1 MKTYDFIV
9 VGARAAGSSVA
20 TLLARS
26 GAKVAVIDRDTFP
39 SDTLSTHTI
48 FPNGVARLDQLGV
61 LDRLLE
67 RHDLAFMEHRAWVL
81 GRQVA
86 GRYPAVNG
94 HDGAIAPRRVVLD
107 AAIADVARDAGADM
121 RLGTAVSKLI
131 GSGTEDDPVCGVVLE
146 DGQRLHAR
154 RVLGAD
160 GRASTVARL
169 LGLKKERPMSGE
181 CSLSFAYWRGLPSD
195 WYVTLAATEDAM
207 FTRIECED
215 GIHMLLAGGDSDHTH
230 GSRRERER
238 KYYDVLSR
246 FPELLDMRDL
256 ERATLVSELRYAPE
270 SLMRGYFRRRSGP
283 GWALLGDA
291 AHFKHPASAQ
301 GIADA
306 LAHAFHLAAALT
318 GADPELR
325 RYRIWLDDR
334 AAGHY
339 EWSFKLG
346 SFPREA
352 TAGPMFDKLESDP
365 AAARDYL
372 GTFTRHVNPGDLMA
386 RRTELAA

>member
-1 MKTYDFIV
+1 MSTYDFIV
-9 VGARAAGSSVA
+9 VGARAAGSSLA

-26 GAKVAVIDRDTFP
+26 GAKVGVIDRDRFP
-39 SDTLSTHTI
+39 RDTLSTHTV

-67 RHDLAFMEHRAWVL
+67 RHELAFMEHRSWVL

-107 AAIADVARDAGADM
+107 AALVDAAREAGAEL
-121 RLGTAVSKLI
+121 RLGNAVAKLI
-131 GSGTEDDPVCGVVLE
+131 GTGTEDDPVSGVVLE
-146 DGQRLHAR
+146 NGERVYAR

-169 LGLKKERPMSGE
+169 LGLKKEREMSGE
-181 CSLSFAYWRGLPSD
+181 CSLSFAYWRGLRSD
-195 WYVTLAATEDAM
+195 WYVTLGATEDAM
-207 FTRIECED
+207 FTRVECED
-215 GIHMLLAGGDSDHTH
+215 GIHMILAGGDSEHTH
-230 GSRRERER
+230 GSRLERER
-238 KYYDVLSR
+238 KYFDVLSR
-246 FPELLDMRDL
+246 FPDLLDMVEL

-270 SLMRGYFRRRSGP
+270 SLMRGYFRRPSGP

-306 LAHAFHLAAALT
+306 LAHAFHLAGALT
-318 GADPELR
+318 RSDPELR
-325 RYRIWLDDR
+325 RYRLWLDDR

-346 SFPREA
+346 SFPREE
-352 TAGPMFDKLESDP
+352 TAGPVFDRLERDP

-372 GTFTRHVNPGDLMA
+372 GTFTRHVNPGELSA
-386 RRTELAA
+386 RRTQLAA